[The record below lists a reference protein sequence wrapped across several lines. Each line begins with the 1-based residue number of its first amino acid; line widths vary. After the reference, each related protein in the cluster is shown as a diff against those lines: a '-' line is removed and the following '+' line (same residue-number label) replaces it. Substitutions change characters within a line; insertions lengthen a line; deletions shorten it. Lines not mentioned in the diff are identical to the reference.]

1 MVKIAPSILASDFAR
16 LADEIGR
23 AERAGADWIHVDVM
37 DGHFVPNITI
47 GPPVVACIRKTT
59 RLFLDVHLMIEEP
72 ERYIEAFRKA
82 GADGLTIHAEA
93 TPHLHR
99 ALQQIREAGAIPGV
113 AINPATP
120 LSAIEEIVNDVGL
133 VLCMTVNPGFGGQA
147 FIPSMLDKVR
157 RLRQLLD
164 RKGSQALIEVD
175 GGVDEE
181 TAPRLVNAGARVLVA
196 GTSLFGAPEGIEIAM
211 RRLREAAQTPAWQ
224 A

>member
-164 RKGSQALIEVD
+164 RKGSQALIGVD

-211 RRLREAAQTPAWQ
+211 RRLREASQTPAWQ